1 MSVARP
7 SDGLLPASTTIAL
20 IELLA
25 ARSSPTEAERLIRD
39 LAAIAPISWSRAR
52 NTIAKLFAYGVIR
65 SAGTGVVAIGA
76 KVKLDWR
83 AVIARQVASELTIAL
98 TRANAWSCLRLGHGN
113 GTMTI
118 DAMLLPS
125 LPDGLGMWITDFG
138 VAERP
143 SIGARLWTVAADHRS
158 AFLVG
163 ASNANHA
170 VPRRSKSAERL
181 AAELARQAEDG
192 AAAEEWVRAF
202 ERQRLRGHP
211 LQEQVRRISVDDV
224 AAGYDIL
231 SFSTTASLRHD
242 LFIEVKSYAG
252 RKAFH
257 WSRNEIATAQEFG
270 EAYALYLVDRTRCV
284 DDGYLPHIIMGPSP
298 EMFALPDSGWRVEA
312 TSFEHIAVSDH

>member
-20 IELLA
+20 IELLG
-25 ARSSPTEAERLIRD
+25 ARPSPTEAERLIGD
-39 LAAIAPISWSRAR
+39 LAAIIPISWSRAR
-52 NTIAKLFAYGVIR
+52 NTIAKLLAYGVIQP
-65 SAGTGVVAIGA
+65 AGASSVTIGA
-76 KVKLDWR
+76 KGTSDWR

-98 TRANAWSCLRLGHGN
+98 TRANAWSCLRLGHDS

-125 LPDGLGMWITDFG
+125 LPDGLGMWVTDFG

-143 SIGARLWTVAADHRS
+143 SIAARLWTVAADHRS
-158 AFLVG
+158 AFLVE
-163 ASNANHA
+163 ASDANQT

-192 AAAEEWVRAF
+192 AAAEEWVVAF

-211 LQEQVRRISVDDV
+211 LQEQVRRVSVDDV

-231 SFSTTASLRHD
+231 SFTSTASLRHD
-242 LFIEVKSYAG
+242 LFIEVKSHSG

-257 WSRNEIATAQEFG
+257 WSRNEIATAREFG
-270 EAYALYLVDRTRCV
+270 EAYALYLVDRTRCT
-284 DDGYLPHIIMGPSP
+284 DDGYAPQIILGPSP